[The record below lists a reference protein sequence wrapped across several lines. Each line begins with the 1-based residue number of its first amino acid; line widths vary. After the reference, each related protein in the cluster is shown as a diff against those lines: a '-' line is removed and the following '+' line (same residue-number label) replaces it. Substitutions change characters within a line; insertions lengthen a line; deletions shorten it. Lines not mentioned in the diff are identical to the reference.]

1 MERREFDGAQQAVS
15 TIRWGPY
22 IKDVRREGGV
32 GPKADIVREVLLL
45 LKINPEFGQG
55 GGGPRTRKLCGSPL
69 SMALDKENKAN

>member
-22 IKDVRREGGV
+22 IKDVRREGRV
-32 GPKADIVREVLLL
+32 GQKADIVREVLLL

-55 GGGPRTRKLCGSPL
+55 GRGSKNPKTLRKSFIYGP
-69 SMALDKENKAN
+69 